1 MNKLKK
7 SVTVRFYS
15 IEAND
20 SFFSDLVSNYKAM
33 QNIGNLTRIIN
44 IRNRKHLIKASYET
58 LDSKFSVY
66 PVTVIR
72 ERNTWQT
79 KATIDGKI
87 SPIEV
92 NQGIIGDPYFFSI
105 VPEIKLVVGFTT
117 GPSVSIKSVGTSLLE
132 QFSND
137 RITKIALELIPKE
150 KEFSRLTE
158 ISDYSSLHFKIS
170 SSSLTDVSDNAP
182 QLIRDLSS
190 APYLEGNMQLSL
202 DLAIDEKQDIGLS
215 KENVIE
221 IVNYLSN
228 HDDCTVLKVKGKNE
242 DGTSVNLDFSNAF
255 FNYKTDIMTRHKYV
269 GETTAHNILKEAF
282 HSYVDKNL

>member
-44 IRNRKHLIKASYET
+44 IRNRKHLIKASNET
-58 LDSKFSVY
+58 LDSKLTVY

-105 VPEIKLVVGFTT
+105 IPEIKLVVGFTT